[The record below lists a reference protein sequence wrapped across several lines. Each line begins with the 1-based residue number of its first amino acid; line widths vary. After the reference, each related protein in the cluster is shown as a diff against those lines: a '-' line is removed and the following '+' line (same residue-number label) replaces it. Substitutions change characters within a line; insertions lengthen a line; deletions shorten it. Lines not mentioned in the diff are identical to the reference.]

1 MQLNSVTEPWFDVLC
16 SDCRCLWIFLSVVI
30 VLSLFSLYRSPL
42 LFLCVFL
49 HSILVLVIKRVWVLL
64 PLTSEVMF
72 SADDG
77 DMTLIHTGGRLL
89 LKACQYLPA
98 SASCMAVIAVIAYGL
113 AKIGAQLWWLSSMTR
128 FHTAA
133 AIHRIQCNLP
143 LMRHKS

>member
-1 MQLNSVTEPWFDVLC
+1 MSSVRTVDVFGFL
-16 SDCRCLWIFLSVVI
+16 CLWLLFYLFFLFIF
-30 VLSLFSLYRSPL
+30 FSLYRSPL

-98 SASCMAVIAVIAYGL
+98 SASCMAVIAYGL